1 MKKRFFILFALCHVL
16 WTSSLF
22 SQEQKL
28 IDSLRNVL
36 KNGKLTDHERSHT
49 LERLGWNVSYHDLE
63 EGLKYA
69 EEGLALAK
77 RTNDTVQMADAYNV
91 IGTIHMDL
99 GNIPQAIDHLQQAIT
114 FCEKL
119 KDKYRA
125 AVSAS
130 NLSIIY
136 NRRKEF
142 KKSLEV
148 GLKGLSYLNEKS
160 PQALISVCINIG
172 GTYMEMNYNDSAMYF
187 LNKALDLCSKYNPAD
202 SLEISSIYNS
212 MADVYLNKKDLIQA
226 KALSAKAVG
235 MVKDTTQYYYLCEH
249 YITLARI
256 HLAANE
262 FPQAL
267 FSAEKALG
275 WSKKVG
281 VKEFEKN
288 CYEVL
293 ADIFEKQKNPAKAF
307 EYFKLYSQVKD
318 SILSAENERQ
328 IKYMESKFEM
338 DKKQKEIELLN
349 TEKKLRDE
357 KISHDKNLINAF
369 ISGGVILLIAL
380 CLAVYAFA
388 NKRKANK
395 KLHSLNTEI
404 HKQKNLLLE
413 KNTAITD
420 SIQYAKR
427 IQTALL
433 TSEEYISKHVPGFF
447 ILNIPKDIVS
457 GDFYWAY
464 AQNDKIYFMCAD
476 CTGHGVPGAFMSLL
490 GINFLNE
497 IVIEKKIASP
507 EMILNELRGEII
519 RSLNKKG
526 QEETKDGMDCAL
538 CVIDTKTLQLQLAT
552 ANNTV
557 WIVRPPLSPIQT
569 DENGVMKM
577 APGLKFT
584 EVSPDKMPV
593 GKSPKEDTPFT
604 LKNYLLKKGD
614 CVYMFSDGYADQ
626 FGGEKGKKMKY
637 KILKETLLKNC
648 HLPME
653 KQKEALQKCFT
664 EWQGNYEQVDDVL
677 VVGIKV

>member
-1 MKKRFFILFALCHVL
+1 MKKLFFTFFVLCQVL
-16 WTSSLF
+16 CLPAGF

-28 IDSLRNVL
+28 IDSLRNIL
-36 KNGKLTDHERSHT
+36 KNGKLTDHERSNA

-63 EGLKYA
+63 EGLRYA
-69 EEGLALAK
+69 EEGLTIAI
-77 RTNDTVQMADAYNV
+77 RTNDTMQMADAYNV

-99 GNIPQAIDHLQQAIT
+99 GNIPQAIDNLQKAIV

-119 KDKYRA
+119 KESERA
-125 AVSAS
+125 AVSGS

-136 NRRKEF
+136 NRRKEY
-142 KKSLEV
+142 KKSLETAF
-148 GLKGLSYLNEKS
+148 KAYNHLSEKF
-160 PQALISVCINIG
+160 PKTLISTCLNIG
-172 GTYMEMNYNDSAMYF
+172 GTYTEMGNTDSAMYF
-187 LNKALDLCSKYNPAD
+187 LDKALVLSRKYVKD
-202 SLEISSIYNS
+202 SLQISSIYNS
-212 MADVYLNKKDLIQA
+212 ISDVYLNKNDPKGA
-226 KALSAKAVG
+226 KELALKAIA
-235 MVKDTTQYYYLCEH
+235 MVNDTTQYYYLCEH
-249 YITLARI
+249 YLTLSKI
-256 HLAANE
+256 HIELSE
-262 FPQAL
+262 YPQAIL
-267 FSAEKALG
+267 CAEKVLR
-275 WSKKVG
+275 WSRQIG

-288 CYEVL
+288 CY
-293 ADIFEKQKNPAKAF
+293 DILSHAYEKQKNPLKAY
-307 EYFKLYSQVKD
+307 EYFKLFSQVKD
-318 SILSAENERQ
+318 SILNTENERQ
-328 IKYMESKFEM
+328 IKYMEGKFEM

-349 TEKKLRDE
+349 ADKKLRDE

-369 ISGGVILLIAL
+369 IFGGIILLIAL
-380 CLAVYAFA
+380 FLAVYAFA

-395 KLHSLNTEI
+395 KLHSLNSEI

-433 TSEEYISKHVPGFF
+433 TSEEYISRHVPDFF

-497 IVIEKKIASP
+497 IVIEKKITSP
-507 EMILNELRGEII
+507 EMVLNELRGEII

-538 CVIDTKTLQLQLAT
+538 CAIDIKNLQLQLAT

-557 WIVRPPLSPIQT
+557 WVVRPPLNPIQT
-569 DENGVMKM
+569 DEKGVLKM

-626 FGGEKGKKMKY
+626 FGGAKGKKMKY
-637 KILKETLLKNC
+637 KILKETVLKNC

-653 KQKEALQKCFT
+653 QQKQALQKCFAD
-664 EWQGNYEQVDDVL
+664 WKGGYEQVDDVL